1 MCQDPSTWILHARLP
16 PRGPNAGRGWAS
28 RGLFKAEAPEKV
40 KVGRVVGSA
49 LGGSRVGKGW
59 KEHAL
64 KNGKP
69 GVMGSD
75 HCLRR
80 EFGYSLGMEE
90 VESE

>member
-16 PRGPNAGRGWAS
+16 PRGPNAGRRWAS